1 MTLEQNLKTVLGK
14 IETAKN
20 KSIWGQQVDLIA
32 ATKTQ
37 GISKIEDL
45 YRLGVKTIGEN
56 RVQEAESKFSTFPGF
71 EKIKK
76 RFIGHLQ
83 SNKVNKCLKLF
94 NSIDSIDSLR
104 LAKKLNNALYKSSN
118 KIECLIEIN
127 TSGEPQKHGFQPQ
140 ITNDIIS
147 CFELNQLKVVG
158 LMTVGPNT
166 RDETIKQS
174 AFTLLRKLKDQ
185 INDELGFKVIIE
197 LSMGMTNDYELA
209 IQEGSTMVRVG
220 TGLFGARKY

>member
-1 MTLEQNLKTVLGK
+1 MTLEQNLKTVLDK
-14 IETAKN
+14 IETAKH

-45 YRLGVKTIGEN
+45 YHLGVKTIGEN
-56 RVQEAESKFSTFPGF
+56 RVQEAEGKFSPFPGF

-94 NSIDSIDSLR
+94 DSIDSIDSLR

-147 CFELNQLKVVG
+147 CFELNQLNIVG

-185 INDELGFKVIIE
+185 INNELGFQVIIE

>member
-1 MTLEQNLKTVLGK
+1 MTLEQNLKTVLDK

-20 KSIWGQQVDLIA
+20 KSAWGQKVELIA
-32 ATKTQ
+32 ATKTRS
-37 GISKIEDL
+37 ISKIEDL
-45 YRLGVKTIGEN
+45 YHLGVKNIGEN
-56 RVQEAESKFSTFPGF
+56 RVQEAESKFLSFPGF

-83 SNKVNKCLKLF
+83 SNKVNKCVKIF
-94 NSIDSIDSLR
+94 DSIDSIDSLR
-104 LAKKLNNALYKSSN
+104 LAKKLNKTLSQNCD

-127 TSGEPQKHGFQPQ
+127 TSAEPQKYGFQPQ
-140 ITNDIIS
+140 ITSDIIS
-147 CFELNQLKVVG
+147 CLELSQLNIVG

-166 RDETIKQS
+166 RDETIKQN

-185 INDELGFKVIIE
+185 INKEVGFQKIIE

-220 TGLFGARKY
+220 TGLFGARNY

>member
-1 MTLEQNLKTVLGK
+1 MNLEQNLKIVLGK
-14 IETAKN
+14 IENAKI
-20 KSIWGQQVDLIA
+20 KSIWDQRVDLIA
-32 ATKTQ
+32 ATKTRD
-37 GISKIEDL
+37 ISKIEDL
-45 YRLGVKTIGEN
+45 YHLGVKTIGEN
-56 RVQEAESKFSTFPGF
+56 RVQEAEGKFSPFPGF

-94 NSIDSIDSLR
+94 DSIDSVDSLR
-104 LAKKLNNALYKSSN
+104 LAKKLNNALYNSSN

-140 ITNDIIS
+140 ITKDIIS
-147 CFELNQLKVVG
+147 CFELNQLNVVG

-174 AFTLLRKLKDQ
+174 AFSLLRKLKDQ
-185 INDELGFKVIIE
+185 INKEVGFQGIIE

-220 TGLFGARKY
+220 TGLFGARNY

>member
-37 GISKIEDL
+37 GVSKIEDL
-45 YRLGVKTIGEN
+45 YHLGVKTIGEN
-56 RVQEAESKFSTFPGF
+56 KVQEAAGKFSHFPGF
-71 EKIKK
+71 ENIKK

-94 NSIDSIDSLR
+94 DSIDSIDSLK
-104 LAKKLNNALYKSSN
+104 LAKKLNNALYKTSN

-147 CFELNQLKVVG
+147 CFKLNQLKVVG

-185 INDELGFKVIIE
+185 INNELGFQVIIE

-220 TGLFGARKY
+220 TGLFGTRKY

>member
-1 MTLEQNLKTVLGK
+1 LTLEQNLKTVLGK

-45 YRLGVKTIGEN
+45 YHLGVKTIGEN
-56 RVQEAESKFSTFPGF
+56 RVQEAESKFSPFLGF

-83 SNKVNKCLKLF
+83 SNKVNKGLKLF
-94 NSIDSIDSLR
+94 DSIDSIDSLR

-147 CFELNQLKVVG
+147 CFELNQLNIVG

-166 RDETIKQS
+166 
-174 AFTLLRKLKDQ
+174 RKLKDQ
-185 INDELGFKVIIE
+185 INDELGFQVIIE